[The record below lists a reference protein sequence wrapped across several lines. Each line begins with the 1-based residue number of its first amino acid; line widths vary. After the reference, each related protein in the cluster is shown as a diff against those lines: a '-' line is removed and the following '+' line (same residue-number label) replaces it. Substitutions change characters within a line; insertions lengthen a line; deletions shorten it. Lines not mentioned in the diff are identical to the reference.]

1 MENARFY
8 CLTHSPTRTLSLWL
22 EGQRSPEEKFEI
34 KFMIIGLH
42 RCITAA
48 AAAASVPYYSERE

>member
-1 MENARFY
+1 MENA
-8 CLTHSPTRTLSLWL
+8 LLIVSPCAIFLPHRI
-22 EGQRSPEEKFEI
+22 EEEVFEI

-48 AAAASVPYYSERE
+48 VAAASAAAGKNGFIA